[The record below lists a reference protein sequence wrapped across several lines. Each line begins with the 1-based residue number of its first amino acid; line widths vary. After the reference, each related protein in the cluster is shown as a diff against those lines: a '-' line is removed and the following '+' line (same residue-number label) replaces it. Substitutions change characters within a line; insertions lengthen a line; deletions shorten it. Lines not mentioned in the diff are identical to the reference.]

1 MAQTIPVQGPDGK
14 IHFQTF
20 YTCPKCK
27 DTGLITWV
35 DEKGYAWG
43 QNCDCEKGRGK
54 KSEEAP
60 S

>member
-35 DEKGYAWG
+35 DEKGYA
-43 QNCDCEKGRGK
+43 
-54 KSEEAP
+54 
-60 S
+60 